1 MAQIIPIKELKNTMQ
16 VSELCHKKQ
25 EPIYITKNGYGD
37 MVMMSMDCFEEMR
50 KRIEFYE
57 KLLIS
62 EREFDKGEYGD
73 AFKHLEDLRKKY
85 ELQTDNIR

>member
-1 MAQIIPIKELKNTMQ
+1 MAQIIPIKELKNTLY
-16 VSELCHKKQ
+16 VSELCHKNR

-37 MVMMSMDCFEEMR
+37 MVMMSMDFYEDMR

-62 EREFDKGEYGD
+62 DKEFEKGEYGE
-73 AFKHLEDLRKKY
+73 AFIRLEDLRKKY
-85 ELQTDNIR
+85 ALQADNI